1 MRWWWTGGGGGGGG
15 GGGAGVNAA
24 AASGRGGGKPACGGR
39 EVVRREGRG
48 AGAMVKWKLGRGGRA
63 GWCGEEDCWSQT
75 QGAPKGLRLSLN
87 TWRVPAFV
95 YNSKKKTQTNIVL
108 TVTINGSRVIY
119 YNERIKAYSF
129 NAREKRNGR
138 VECFCSCA
146 ECFSYSVEC
155 FSDSAECFCSSVCS
169 CRVESS
175 RDEASRLCGAVGRT
189 DGRMNGGDVLG
200 GASFCC

>member
-1 MRWWWTGGGGGGGG
+1 MRWWWWWWWWWWRRRRRGGQRGRGLGARRRE
-15 GGGAGVNAA
+15 AGVRRKGGRPA
-24 AASGRGGGKPACGGR
+24 GGTRRGGDGQMEIGAWR
-39 EVVRREGRG
+39 ESG
-48 AGAMVKWKLGRGGRA
+48 MVWRGGLLESNSRR
-63 GWCGEEDCWSQT
+63 
-75 QGAPKGLRLSLN
+75 PK
-87 TWRVPAFV
+87 RVAFESEHV
-95 YNSKKKTQTNIVL
+95 ACASICLQLKKKTQTNIVL